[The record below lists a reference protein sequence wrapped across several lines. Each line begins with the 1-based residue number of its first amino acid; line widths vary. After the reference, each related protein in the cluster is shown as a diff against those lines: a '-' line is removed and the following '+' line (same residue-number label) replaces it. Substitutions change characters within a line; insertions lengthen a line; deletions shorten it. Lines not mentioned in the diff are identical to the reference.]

1 MKRKGKLNPAKMG
14 MTMPVNAPAF
24 VDKPPYWRG
33 VKSFTFNY
41 ITDPK
46 AAAALVPE
54 PLLIPEPVK
63 ATLIFND
70 FEWSTGGPYYELLQ
84 GINVEFEGE
93 ECLYFPQLAVTEAVP
108 LLAGREIYGF
118 PKKVGNIEFVRQDDI
133 LAMFYERPRGLRIA
147 TGVFRQLAP
156 IDPQPDGMLIKGVN
170 LRVITSP
177 EPDKKHSL
185 CELILAE
192 LVLSNVEVWVG
203 EGNCSYSGLSE
214 LDPWH
219 KLPVVKH
226 LDCSLVKCDSTLGT
240 ARILKRW

>member
-33 VKSFTFNY
+33 VKSYTFNY

-70 FEWSTGGPYYELLQ
+70 FKWSTGGPYYELLQ

-93 ECLYFPQLAVTEAVP
+93 ACLYFPQLAVTEAVP

-118 PKKVGNIEFVRQDDI
+118 PKKV
-133 LAMFYERPRGLRIA
+133 
-147 TGVFRQLAP
+147 
-156 IDPQPDGMLIKGVN
+156 
-170 LRVITSP
+170 
-177 EPDKKHSL
+177 
-185 CELILAE
+185 
-192 LVLSNVEVWVG
+192 
-203 EGNCSYSGLSE
+203 
-214 LDPWH
+214 
-219 KLPVVKH
+219 
-226 LDCSLVKCDSTLGT
+226 
-240 ARILKRW
+240 